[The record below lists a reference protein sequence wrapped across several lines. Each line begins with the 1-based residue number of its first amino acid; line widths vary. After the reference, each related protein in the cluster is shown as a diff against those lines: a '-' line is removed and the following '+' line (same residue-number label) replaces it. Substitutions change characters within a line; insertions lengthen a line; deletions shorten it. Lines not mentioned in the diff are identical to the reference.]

1 MHVMTE
7 DDAFFIVNAKS
18 SDQGV
23 YTCTAENSA
32 GAIKANTTLVVHEP
46 PSFVRPMEN
55 REVPIGKSS
64 VIECRA
70 LGSPRP
76 TLRWY
81 RGDNDSGVAIG
92 VTDRHF
98 FAADG
103 HVLVILDTEPSD
115 AGRYSCTIANA
126 LGQKTDS
133 MFLKVQTRAA
143 AAAAAAAVADGPSRG
158 LKTEEITALV
168 IITIVCCAVATS
180 VVWVVIIYQTR
191 HRRGCC
197 IGGTGAAGGAGG
209 RRSAGSQ
216 SPAKGLPSGGA
227 VSLPDSLVVVNGSL
241 LNSHVGVRLNGG
253 PLGGRYESQSLL
265 SNAGHRTPQIVSM
278 HQLGGIGGVSHNTSN
293 TSHSSGSSNNS
304 GCSLAAA
311 SRHHAGAP
319 PVAAY
324 YDDDCD
330 DGDATSFKDSG
341 RGDSTRRSRRATS
354 ASDVCCI
361 EPDDRTSPSLS
372 YRMSPTAPGGDHST
386 TTATAN
392 TTATTTPS
400 TEDVAD
406 ATRHP
411 SVQSLN
417 GCSPAASLTR
427 VNIQANR
434 LSDLL
439 LSGAQKQPQLRP
451 PQLLVQSNADTGSS
465 TGSLHQR
472 LQQQPSPPPPPAHTS
487 SSSTRA
493 NRSLSDSIPQVPTL
507 AATEPATTTAH

>member
-18 SDQGV
+18 TDQGV

-46 PSFVRPMEN
+46 PSFVKPMEN
-55 REVPIGKSS
+55 REVPVGKSS

-76 TLRWY
+76 TLRWH

-92 VTDRHF
+92 VTERHF

-103 HVLVILDTEPSD
+103 HVLIILDTEPSD

-133 MFLKVQTRAA
+133 MQLKVQTSAA
-143 AAAAAAAVADGPSRG
+143 AAAAAAAVADGPSG
-158 LKTEEITALV
+158 SLKTEEITALV

-191 HRRGCC
+191 NRRGCC
-197 IGGTGAAGGAGG
+197 IGGTGGGGGANG
-209 RRSAGSQ
+209 RSAGSQ
-216 SPAKGLPSGGA
+216 SPVKGLASAGA

-253 PLGGRYESQSLL
+253 TLGGRYESQSLL
-265 SNAGHRTPQIVSM
+265 SNSGYRTPQIVSV
-278 HQLGGIGGVSHNTSN
+278 HQLGGVGGINHNTS
-293 TSHSSGSSNNS
+293 TTHSSSSNSS
-304 GCSLAAA
+304 GCSPAAA
-311 SRHHAGAP
+311 VRHNPGLGAP
-319 PVAAY
+319 LVAAY
-324 YDDDCD
+324 YDDDD
-330 DGDATSFKDSG
+330 DAASFKDSG

-361 EPDDRTSPSLS
+361 ELDDRTSPSVS
-372 YRMSPTAPGGDHST
+372 YRMSPTAAGGDHSS

-400 TEDVAD
+400 TEEVAD

-411 SVQSLN
+411 SAQSLN

-439 LSGAQKQPQLRP
+439 IGSQKQPQLRP
-451 PQLLVQSNADTGSS
+451 LLVQSYGDTGS
-465 TGSLHQR
+465 TGSLHHR
-472 LQQQPSPPPPPAHTS
+472 AQQQPMASAPSPTHTS

-493 NRSLSDSIPQVPTL
+493 NSSLSDSIPQVPSL
-507 AATEPATTTAH
+507 AATETPTTTH